1 MHKVSQELLAEP
13 IPHRN
18 KQENINL
25 RYSNNNGGINHPSY
39 PDLQLQAFTPDEITL
54 AKRNPLQ
61 LWPALQQPANCK
73 RYQLHAFFADHLETH
88 FLSQQLVF
96 NEACNGW
103 SSPIMTCAESQ
114 KACHGRA
121 SYHMSKLKALIQ
133 LGHLS
138 EISHSIIT
146 KATGVPAAQFVR
158 GAPEMNEV
166 NS

>member
-1 MHKVSQELLAEP
+1 METFIS
-13 IPHRN
+13 
-18 KQENINL
+18 
-25 RYSNNNGGINHPSY
+25 
-39 PDLQLQAFTPDEITL
+39 DEITL

-73 RYQLHAFFADHLETH
+73 RYQLHALSADHLETH

-103 SSPIMTCAESQ
+103 SSPIMTCAESR

-138 EISHSIIT
+138 EISVSIIT
-146 KATGVPAAQFVR
+146 KATGVPAAQFAR
-158 GAPEMNEV
+158 GAPGMNEV